1 MNKLI
6 VITTVSMANG
16 YRLAGLEA
24 HGVADTG
31 ELTVLLKE
39 FIEKNESL
47 ILAIDDDLFSHLD
60 QKIRAA
66 LYNCKNLALVTI
78 PGKTGK
84 MSKKVNREYLSTMIQ
99 HATGTQI
106 HFKGEKNGSDR

>member
-1 MNKLI
+1 
-6 VITTVSMANG
+6 MANG

-39 FIEKNESL
+39 FIEKNESF

>member
-60 QKIRAA
+60 QKIRTV

-84 MSKKVNREYLSTMIQ
+84 MGKKVNREYLSTMIQ

-106 HFKGEKNGSDR
+106 HFKGEENGSDR